1 MQTGQMNEVLV
12 NNKLEKDTLENNS
25 SFLSYQLIL
34 KFDVIFDNILT
45 LIEM

>member
-25 SFLSYQLIL
+25 SFLSHQLIL
-34 KFDVIFDNILT
+34 KFIYIILY
-45 LIEM
+45 L